1 MDDTGVGG
9 ADQALISTKNAL
21 PVELIHQI
29 IADLAQSEDNTSP
42 IIGACALVCRA
53 WAAICR
59 AHIFRQIT
67 ISYRDF
73 TPRLSFLYFTAPH
86 LGKYILELVIRG
98 QGSRRSS
105 HTFPEWTAYCFG
117 LLNNLRSLRFHHVT
131 GEWSQISTPLVQG
144 ITTLLSAPRLQK
156 LHISGWAFGNDTRT
170 LLFLLSLCSTSLQD
184 LMLQN
189 VDVIEP
195 GIEVDGLS
203 AISMEALSSLRLECV
218 SHPGLTE
225 TLIKCPNLKSMLVKT
240 NDMRER
246 YPLWIS
252 SMVKELNLIVFPW
265 SGIPKFGNTAR
276 ISVLSIDMATPTR
289 LSEFQEWLEA
299 CISNLPHPHLLA
311 ELRMQLQYKPE
322 GREYPEVAEYTA
334 LSSYLS
340 QLRDRMPL
348 GRISATMQMI
358 VRGAIK
364 EVDDTDQVR
373 EVTKLREGFAPILG
387 PGVDIRLVVQHVGR
401 LIPGYMDCRV

>member
-29 IADLAQSEDNTSP
+29 IADLAQSEDNTPP

-86 LGKYILELVIRG
+86 LSKYILELVIRG

-105 HTFPEWTAYCFG
+105 HAFPEWTAYCFG

-144 ITTLLSAPRLQK
+144 ITTLLSAPRLRK

-184 LMLQN
+184 LVLQN
-189 VDVIEP
+189 VDVTEP

-225 TLIKCPNLKSMLVKT
+225 SLIKCPNLKSMVVKT

-252 SMVKELNLIVFPW
+252 SVVKELNLIVFPW
-265 SGIPKFGNTAR
+265 SGIPKFANTAR

-311 ELRMQLQYKPE
+311 ELTMQLQYNPD
-322 GREYPEVAEYTA
+322 GREYPDVAEYTA

-373 EVTKLREGFAPILG
+373 EVAKLRDGFAPILG